1 MEKDKQGE
9 AAGLRKRPKAAPA
22 GLGHARKKERTREQE
37 AKEKTTVL
45 TAEEKK
51 EETRR
56 RFGCLP
62 KISPR
67 VRLLCCR
74 FLDNRVAEGV
84 LMVLTLYALFGDDL
98 RLLATPRSA
107 DPVFDA
113 ITSLALVAF
122 CSEIILSCV
131 GRKDYLFH
139 LFFYLDV
146 LSLLSLVLDLS
157 SVDEAMH
164 IWADDTNADNSSEV
178 SPASRAGKA
187 GSKVAR
193 MLRLIR
199 LVRLIRVAKL
209 YKNISFSSK
218 TRAEEDEAF
227 GSFLEPG
234 TSMDDD
240 LKEDEEPERRKD
252 NGETPAEDEFESEV
266 GKQLTEKTT
275 RKIVF
280 VVLALTLVLP
290 ILSEENY
297 ITRLASE
304 KSTLEIVAEYAT
316 AAQRG
321 VDRDAWLRVY
331 THATL
336 YYINYHRQGG
346 IGDMGS
352 NPSHLAFFQ
361 LALPLYQTTMLDGR
375 IYQDVACMGFASCAN
390 SLVLPQEAAA
400 RLYLPEAM
408 TNGTMI
414 VEDLHSI
421 EQLRLSEREVFTA
434 FFCNETSADSA
445 VGGNQKAADCSIN
458 SITPIRAVFD
468 RRPGSKLQAGLSL
481 VRTFLICF
489 ILTLGALLIN
499 RDENN
504 LVLIPIERMMAK
516 MNEIRNNPLAAA
528 NMTDDDAI
536 EGVSAKKSREG
547 RARPLDDEDASP
559 LKMLQS
565 LFRTG
570 RDGERSSDSME
581 TAMLEKTIIKIGG
594 LLALG
599 FGEAGAEIIA
609 NNMKNSDGGLNAMLD
624 GKKLQAIFGFCDIRN
639 FTDATEILKE
649 KVMIFVNQ
657 IAEIVHGT
665 VDQYSGCANKNIGDA
680 FLLVWKFPEVE
691 REGGVKEQ
699 LIDTATMNRLSDMAL
714 VSFVKIIAGINKS
727 HVLAEYRE
735 IPELIERLGTGWKV
749 KMGFGLH
756 VGWAIEGAIGSE
768 YKIDAS
774 YLSPNVNMA
783 SRLEAATKQY
793 GVYILISNEL
803 YDIMSPQAQL
813 NCRQIDRA
821 TVKGSQVPLGLYT
834 VDLDPGRLSVVRQPP
849 NGACA
854 QRQNKSR
861 QRQQRNLQKQ
871 KLWSSRTSISA
882 MFETDPDI
890 VTMREH
896 LTKEFLT
903 TFRRGFS
910 HYQAG
915 EWYRAREI
923 LIKTQFMLGVEDV
936 PSTVLLRFMASHEFV
951 APADW
956 RGFRELVE
964 K

>member
-1 MEKDKQGE
+1 MEKDKAEGGGLKRRPGKGHPFGGE
-9 AAGLRKRPKAAPA
+9 
-22 GLGHARKKERTREQE
+22 ARKKEKGGDHEG
-37 AKEKTTVL
+37 KETTVR
-45 TAEEKK
+45 TPEEKK
-51 EETRR
+51 PRR
-56 RFGCLP
+56 RCVCP
-62 KISPR
+62 RVPPR
-67 VRLLCCR
+67 VRLVCCR
-74 FLDNRVAEGV
+74 ILDNRIVEVA
-84 LMVLTLYALFGDDL
+84 LMLLTFYALFGDDV

-107 DPVFDA
+107 DPIFDA
-113 ITSLALVAF
+113 FTSIALIAF
-122 CSEIILSCV
+122 GLEIILSCI
-131 GRKDYLFH
+131 GKKDYLFH

-146 LSLLSLVLDLS
+146 VSLLSLVLDLS
-157 SVDEAMH
+157 SVDEAMYV
-164 IWADDTNADNSSEV
+164 WAEEGNSDAEGEV
-178 SPASRAGKA
+178 SQATLAGKA

-209 YKNISFSSK
+209 YKNIGFSSAP
-218 TRAEEDEAF
+218 RADEELREFD
-227 GSFLEPG
+227 SFLEPEESIG
-234 TSMDDD
+234 MDDD
-240 LKEDEEPERRKD
+240 LKEETEPSKR
-252 NGETPAEDEFESEV
+252 GETSENAAGEEFQSEV
-266 GKQLTEKTT
+266 GKKLTEKTT

-280 VVLALTLVLP
+280 VVLALTLILP
-290 ILSEENY
+290 VLSEENLV
-297 ITRLASE
+297 TKFASE
-304 KSTLEIVAEYAT
+304 KSGLELVAEYAT

-321 VDRDAWLRVY
+321 ENQDSWLRVY

-336 YYINYHRQGG
+336 FYMNYHRKGG
-346 IGDMGS
+346 IGDLGG

-375 IYQDVACMGFASCAN
+375 IYQDIPCMGFSSCSN

-400 RLYLPEAM
+400 RLYLPEAVA
-408 TNGTMI
+408 NGTLI
-414 VEDLHSI
+414 VDDLGSI
-421 EQLRLSEREVFTA
+421 DELRLSEREVYTA
-434 FFCNETSADSA
+434 YFCNATSADGA
-445 VGGNQKAADCSIN
+445 VGGTQKATDCDLDRV
-458 SITPIRAVFD
+458 TQIRAVFD
-468 RRPGSKLQAGLSL
+468 RRAGSRLQAGLS
-481 VRTFLICF
+481 VTRTFIVCF
-489 ILTLGALLIN
+489 ILILGALLIN

-504 LVLIPIERMMAK
+504 LVLIPIERMMVK
-516 MNEIRNNPLAAA
+516 MNEIQNNPLAAA
-528 NMTDDDAI
+528 NMSDDAALDS
-536 EGVSAKKSREG
+536 GKKAHAVHG
-547 RARPLDDEDASP
+547 KPLDDDDYSSP
-559 LKMLQS
+559 FRAVQA
-565 LFRTG
+565 LFSG
-570 RDGERSSDSME
+570 KSKASSDSME

-609 NNMKNSDGGLNAMLD
+609 KNMKNADGGLNAMLD

-649 KVMIFVNQ
+649 KVMVFVNQ

-699 LIDTATMNRLSDMAL
+699 LMDTATTNRLADMAL
-714 VSFVKIIAGINKS
+714 VSFVKVIAGINKS
-727 HVLAEYRE
+727 QVLAEYRD
-735 IPELIERLGTGWKV
+735 IPELVQRLGTGWKV

-768 YKIDAS
+768 FKIDAS

-834 VDLDPGRLSVVRQPP
+834 VDLDPGRLSVVGHPLA
-849 NGACA
+849 GASGA
-854 QRQNKSR
+854 LQNKSR
-861 QRQQRNLQKQ
+861 LRQQRNLQKQ

-896 LTKEFLT
+896 LTKEFIT
-903 TFRRGFS
+903 TFRKGFS

-915 EWYRAREI
+915 EWHRAREI
-923 LIKTQFMLGVEDV
+923 FVKTQFMLGVEDV
-936 PSTVLLRFMASHEFV
+936 PSTVLLTFMAGYDFV
-951 APADW
+951 APSDW
-956 RGFRELVE
+956 MGFRELVE

>member
-1 MEKDKQGE
+1 MEKDTGKGAKRRLHKGSPGGGE
-9 AAGLRKRPKAAPA
+9 G
-22 GLGHARKKERTREQE
+22 RKKKAGDADTRVPTVRTP
-37 AKEKTTVL
+37 
-45 TAEEKK
+45 EEKH
-51 EETRR
+51 RR
-56 RFGCLP
+56 QCVCP
-62 KISPR
+62 KIPPR
-67 VRLLCCR
+67 VRLVCCR
-74 FLDNRVAEGV
+74 VLDNRVVEV
-84 LMVLTLYALFGDDL
+84 TLMLLTFYALFGDDV
-98 RLLATPRSA
+98 RRLATSRTA

-113 ITSLALVAF
+113 FTSVALLAFGL
-122 CSEIILSCV
+122 EIVLSAI
-131 GRKDYLFH
+131 GKKDYLFH

-146 LSLLSLVLDLS
+146 VSLLSLVLDLS

-164 IWADDTNADNSSEV
+164 VWAEEGSSATEGDV
-178 SPASRAGKA
+178 SQAALAGKA

-209 YKNISFSSK
+209 YKNIGFSS
-218 TRAEEDEAF
+218 APQQDDEF
-227 GSFLEPG
+227 REFDSFLEPEAI
-234 TSMDDD
+234 DLDD
-240 LKEDEEPERRKD
+240 LKEAPAASKR
-252 NGETPAEDEFESEV
+252 GETSENAAEEFQSEV
-266 GKQLTEKTT
+266 GKKLTEKTT

-280 VVLALTLVLP
+280 VVLALTLIIPV
-290 ILSEENY
+290 LSEET
-297 ITRLASE
+297 IVTKFASE
-304 KSTLEIVAEYAT
+304 KSGLELVAEYAT
-316 AAQRG
+316 AARRG
-321 VDRDAWLRVY
+321 ERQESWLRVY

-336 YYINYHRQGG
+336 FYMNYHRRGG
-346 IGDMGS
+346 IGDSGGNS
-352 NPSHLAFFQ
+352 SHLAFFQ

-375 IYQDVACMGFASCAN
+375 IYQDIPCTGFASCAN
-390 SLVLPQEAAA
+390 SLVLPPEAAA
-400 RLYLPEAM
+400 RLYLPEAVSK
-408 TNGTMI
+408 GALI
-414 VEDLHSI
+414 VDDLDSVDD
-421 EQLRLSEREVFTA
+421 LRLSEREVYTA
-434 FFCNETSADSA
+434 YFCNAASADSA
-445 VGGNQKAADCSIN
+445 VGGSPKATDCDLDKV
-458 SITPIRAVFD
+458 TQIRAVFD
-468 RRPGSKLQAGLSL
+468 RRSASKIEAGLSIL
-481 VRTFLICF
+481 RTFIVCF
-489 ILTLGALLIN
+489 LLIVGAVLVT
-499 RDENN
+499 RDENK
-504 LVLIPIERMMAK
+504 LVLVPIERMMGK
-516 MNEIRNNPLAAA
+516 MKEIQNNPLAAA
-528 NMTDDDAI
+528 NMSDDA
-536 EGVSAKKSREG
+536 
-547 RARPLDDEDASP
+547 PLDGTSKKLHDAHRRALEEEEASSP
-559 LKMLQS
+559 FRVLQAI
-565 LFRTG
+565 F
-570 RDGERSSDSME
+570 SDKGKGGAESME

-609 NNMKNSDGGLNAMLD
+609 KNMKNADGGLNAMLD
-624 GKKLQAIFGFCDIRN
+624 GKKLQAVFGFCDIRN

-649 KVMIFVNQ
+649 KVMVFVNQ

-699 LIDTATMNRLSDMAL
+699 LMDTATTNRLADMAL
-714 VSFVKIIAGINKS
+714 VSFVKIIAEINKS
-727 HVLAEYRE
+727 QVLAEYRD

-834 VDLDPGRLSVVRQPP
+834 VDLDPGRLSVVRHPLGTGG
-849 NGACA
+849 GA
-854 QRQNKSR
+854 QNKSR
-861 QRQQRNLQKQ
+861 LRQQRTLQKQ

-882 MFETDPDI
+882 LFETDPDI

-903 TFRRGFS
+903 TFRRGFC

-915 EWYRAREI
+915 EWHRAREI
-923 LIKTQFMLGVEDV
+923 FVKTQFMLGVEDV
-936 PSTVLLRFMASHEFV
+936 PSSVLLSFMAGHGFV

-956 RGFRELVE
+956 MGFRELVE